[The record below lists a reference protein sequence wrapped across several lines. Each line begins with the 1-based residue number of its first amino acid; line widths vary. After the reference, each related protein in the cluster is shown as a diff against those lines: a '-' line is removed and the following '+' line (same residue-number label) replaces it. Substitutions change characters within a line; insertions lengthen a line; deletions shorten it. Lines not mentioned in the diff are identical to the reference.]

1 MATIRDIA
9 KAAGVSAGAVSRI
22 LNNDPTLSVTEE
34 TRSNVIS
41 IAGEM
46 NYTKVSHAKS
56 FFASGFT
63 MGLVQWFSAEDARK
77 DYYYLRA
84 RQGIE
89 DFCVRNMIN
98 MVTVFH
104 GDTDIASKLS
114 GIGGLICLGKFSESE
129 VASFIGICPNTV
141 FLDMS
146 VENYN
151 ITSLSMDFKGAVNKA
166 LDYLV
171 SLGHTNIALLGGQ
184 EYVEDKPIVDPR
196 TAYFKS
202 YMEKHPELHPSIF
215 EGSFNSESGYEMMK
229 ELLGKYYSSK
239 GESSSKGSRKKDTN
253 NKVSHPTAVFA
264 ASDAIALG
272 AMRAAIDEDVSIPDE
287 ISIIGFNN
295 EDSGAYFNPALTTIN
310 APAYDMGQHGA
321 NLVFVASN
329 LSIRTPLKALIPCTL
344 IVRESC
350 KSIL

>member
-1 MATIRDIA
+1 MTTIRDIA

-22 LNNDPTLSVTEE
+22 LNNDPTLSVAKE

-89 DFCVRNMIN
+89 DFCVRNTIN

-104 GDTDIASKLS
+104 ADTDISSKLA
-114 GIGGLICLGKFSESE
+114 GIGGLICLGKFSDNE
-129 VASFIGICPNTV
+129 VSSFIDICPNTV

-151 ITSLSMDFKGAVNKA
+151 ITSLSMDFKGAVETA
-166 LDYLV
+166 LNYLT
-171 SLGHTNIALLGGQ
+171 SLGHKDIALLGGK
-184 EYVEDKPIVDPR
+184 EYVEDKPIIDPR
-196 TAYFKS
+196 TRYFKL
-202 YMEKHPELHPSIF
+202 YMETHPELKSSIY
-215 EGSFNSESGYEMMK
+215 EGGFNSESGYDMMK
-229 ELLGKYYSSK
+229 QLLSK
-239 GESSSKGSRKKDTN
+239 K
-253 NKVSHPTAVFA
+253 SHPTAVFA
-264 ASDAIALG
+264 SSDAIALG
-272 AMRAAIDEDVSIPDE
+272 AMKAALDEGLSIPED

-295 EDSGAYFNPALTTIN
+295 EDAGAYFTPSLTTIN

-329 LSIRTPLKALIPCTL
+329 LSIHTPLKALIPCNL
-344 IVRESC
+344 VIRHSC
-350 KSIL
+350 AKPCR

>member
-129 VASFIGICPNTV
+129 VATFIGICPNTV
-141 FLDMS
+141 FLDMP

-184 EYVEDKPIVDPR
+184 EYVEDQPIADPR

-229 ELLGKYYSSK
+229 ELLGKKY
-239 GESSSKGSRKKDTN
+239 SSKGSR
-253 NKVSHPTAVFA
+253 PTAVFA

-272 AMRAAIDEDVSIPDE
+272 AMRAAIDEGVSIPDE

-329 LSIRTPLKALIPCTL
+329 LSIRTPLKALIPCNL